1 MPMIMRSVSTSFF
14 IITLCLISSSNGTVS
29 AAGPRSEAPA
39 NCALY
44 KIPTDLKQK
53 GFIFAQERIPAH
65 RDDIRRRLEFQ
76 INFLLLDARSVLTDW
91 LQRLPRYS
99 WIFSEIFK
107 DEGTPEEFIFLAPV
121 ITGLDPRRSP
131 PDDGVGIWNI
141 KGLCSKKKDGVELTK
156 SKWHDDRQDLEL
168 STRCFASRIR
178 DLKSTLGSWQLAAA
192 AYISSESAI
201 KDLMESWKAESIWDV
216 PLPDET
222 EELLCRWIALA
233 IITGRSEEF
242 GLKYKPFEP
251 LSYDEVSGLKLKK
264 DLPVSEISLALGV
277 SPLYVMDLNPK
288 IKVAEGKLPAKNR
301 RGIIEHKLAT
311 PKGRGWKLVKY
322 LKRNGYLAK
331 KK

>member
-1 MPMIMRSVSTSFF
+1 MRSLSTFFF
-14 IITLCLISSSNGTVS
+14 IIALCLIWSFIETVS
-29 AAGPRSEAPA
+29 AAGPRSEGSAK
-39 NCALY
+39 CVLY
-44 KIPTDLKQK
+44 KIPSDLTKK
-53 GFIFAQERIPAH
+53 GFVFAEERIPAH
-65 RDDIRRRLEFQ
+65 RADVRDRIEFQ
-76 INFLLLDARSVLTDW
+76 INFLLLDARSVVTDW

-99 WIFSEIFK
+99 WIFSEVFK
-107 DEGTPEEFIFLAPV
+107 GEKTPEEFIYLAPI

-131 PDDGVGIWNI
+131 PDDGVGIWNL

-168 STRCFASRIR
+168 STRCFASRIKA
-178 DLKSTLGSWQLAAA
+178 LKSTLGSWQLAAA
-192 AYISSESAI
+192 AYISSESDI
-201 KDLMESWKAESIWDV
+201 KDLMKNWKAESIWDV

-222 EELLCRWIALA
+222 EELLCRWIALV
-233 IITGRSEEF
+233 IISGRSEEF

-288 IKVAEGKLPAKNR
+288 IKVAEGKLPAKNK